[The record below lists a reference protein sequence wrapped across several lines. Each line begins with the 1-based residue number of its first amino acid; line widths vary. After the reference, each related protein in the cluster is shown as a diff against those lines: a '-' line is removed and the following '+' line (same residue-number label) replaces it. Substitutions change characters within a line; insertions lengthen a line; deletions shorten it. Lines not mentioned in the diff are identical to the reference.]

1 MELKY
6 KNMNIKLLIGLILLS
21 GFLSSCKKWL
31 EVQPESEIS
40 APILFSTE
48 SGFIEALNGIYN
60 RCTESDL
67 YGGELTFGTLEVL
80 AQNYTMNQ
88 DDNMK
93 YRQTSLFNYKN
104 REFID
109 RKDKIWIGLY
119 NGIVNTNLILENIDE
134 KKNIFN
140 GNNYS
145 VVKGEA
151 LALRAYLHFDALRM
165 FAASYVRNPSAK
177 GIPYVTKYSKDVTP
191 MSTVAESIDLMI
203 KDLEAAKELLTI
215 DPIRSASYVVGYPV
229 QTDTTLN
236 GEEKSPQLFL
246 QNRRHHLNYYAVCG
260 TLARIYLYKNDK
272 VKALSNALEV
282 INSKKFPWT
291 SPSDFIAFEEAKKDR
306 ILYKELVFGWYIP
319 GAADDIR
326 DKWFTSGTSKFYLQD
341 DLGKIIYETAGTGA
355 DDNRYKQWL
364 SSIAQPSGER
374 TSDIVKYRRN
384 PLSKEENANLHYLM
398 APALRLSEMYYIAAE
413 CTATSNLIGAADYLN
428 KVRAARGMVG
438 IEAASEEQLTTEL
451 LKEAR
456 KEWLAEGQMFY
467 MYKRLNR
474 PISGQTGSFIP
485 ASDNI
490 YILPLPNDEI
500 VYGGR

>member
-6 KNMNIKLLIGLILLS
+6 KNMNNKLLIGLIVLCGL
-21 GFLSSCKKWL
+21 FSSCKKWL

-48 SGFIEALNGIYN
+48 NGFIEGLNGIYN
-60 RCTESDL
+60 RCTEKDL

-80 AQNYTMNQ
+80 AQNYTMSQ
-88 DDNMK
+88 RDELK
-93 YRQTSLFNYKN
+93 YRQTSMYNYKDGD
-104 REFID
+104 FIG
-109 RKDKIWIGLY
+109 RKDKIWAGLY
-119 NGIVNTNLILENIDE
+119 NGIVNANLILTNIDE
-134 KKNIFN
+134 KKGVFN
-140 GNNYS
+140 GSNYNI
-145 VVKGEA
+145 VKGEA
-151 LALRAYLHFDALRM
+151 LAMRAYLHFDALRI
-165 FAASYVRNPSAK
+165 FASSYVRNPAAK

-191 MSTVAESIDLMI
+191 MSTVSESMDLMI
-203 KDLEAAKELLTI
+203 KDLEEAKQLLTV
-215 DPIRSASYVVGYPV
+215 DPIRNSNYVVGYPV

-236 GEEKSPQLFL
+236 GEENSPQLFL

-272 VKALSNALEV
+272 INALSNALEV

-291 SPSDFIAFEEAKKDR
+291 STSDFIAFDEPKKDR

-319 GAADDIR
+319 GSADELR
-326 DKWFTSGTSKFYLQD
+326 DKWFTSGISKFYLQN
-341 DLGKIIYETAGTGA
+341 DLGQIIYETAGAGA

-364 SSIAQPSGER
+364 TSIAQPSGER
-374 TSDIVKYRRN
+374 TLDIVKYRRN
-384 PLSKEENANLHYLM
+384 PLSKEADANLHYLM
-398 APALRLSEMYYIAAE
+398 APALRLSELYYIAAE
-413 CTATSNLIGAADYLN
+413 CTAATNIIAAADYVS
-428 KVRAARGMVG
+428 KVRAARGM
-438 IEAASEEQLTTEL
+438 AALTVSSEEGLMTEL

-474 PISGQTGSFIP
+474 PVSGQTGSFIP
-485 ASDNI
+485 ASDNMF
-490 YILPLPNDEI
+490 ILPLPNDEI